1 MGYGV
6 EEKTFV
12 DREKEARERE
22 IRDLRN
28 RFLVS
33 LAFSLPLL
41 YFSMGWMINLPVPLM
56 DNASIQALIQLV
68 LTTPVMIAAFNL
80 YVSGAKAL
88 LRKMPNMDSLVFVG
102 TTAAYLYSIAVSV
115 VIWSGVGNYGIKDLY
130 YEIAAFI
137 LVFILLGKY
146 LEAVTKGRTSEA
158 LKKLIGLQAKT
169 ARVIRNRKEVE
180 IPVEDVKVGDIII
193 VKPGEK
199 IPVDGIVVE
208 GSSFVDEKVITGESM
223 PVLKEKGDN
232 VIGGTINQTGL
243 LKFKATA
250 VGKDTVLAQIIKIVE
265 EAQASK
271 APIQLLADK
280 VAQYFV
286 PAVILIA
293 LASFFFWYVV
303 MNMPFVFALT
313 TLIAVLIIACPCALG
328 LATPTAIMVS
338 VGIGAEKGILIKNAE
353 ALETAHKLDVVI
365 FDKTGTLTKGEPSVT
380 DIVPLADYDAGEV
393 LKLAGIAEKGS
404 EHPLGHAILEAAKKR
419 KVKIAEGKNYKS
431 FAGKGIRCT
440 FSNKW
445 IYVGNRAFMK
455 DNGIKIDEK
464 LENIITK
471 LENDGKTCVIV
482 AFNKK
487 VVGVI
492 AIADTLKEHS
502 KEAIS
507 QLKKMN
513 KEVWMISG
521 DNERTA
527 RAIARQV
534 GIDESNVMAEVL
546 PQDKAKKVE
555 ELQQK
560 GKIVA
565 FVGDGINDAPALA
578 QADVGIAIGSGTDIA
593 METGEI
599 ILVRDDLRDVVRA
612 IKLSSY
618 TIKKIKQNLFWAFF
632 YNVVG
637 IPIAAG
643 ALYPFLGL
651 LLNPMIAAAAMAFS
665 SVSVVSNSL
674 LMKRHKNKL

>member
-1 MGYGV
+1 
-6 EEKTFV
+6 
-12 DREKEARERE
+12 
-22 IRDLRN
+22 
-28 RFLVS
+28 
-33 LAFSLPLL
+33 
-41 YFSMGWMINLPVPLM
+41 
-56 DNASIQALIQLV
+56 
-68 LTTPVMIAAFNL
+68 
-80 YVSGAKAL
+80 
-88 LRKMPNMDSLVFVG
+88 
-102 TTAAYLYSIAVSV
+102 
-115 VIWSGVGNYGIKDLY
+115 
-130 YEIAAFI
+130 
-137 LVFILLGKY
+137 
-146 LEAVTKGRTSEA
+146 
-158 LKKLIGLQAKT
+158 
-169 ARVIRNRKEVE
+169 
-180 IPVEDVKVGDIII
+180 
-193 VKPGEK
+193 
-199 IPVDGIVVE
+199 
-208 GSSFVDEKVITGESM
+208 
-223 PVLKEKGDN
+223 
-232 VIGGTINQTGL
+232 
-243 LKFKATA
+243 
-250 VGKDTVLAQIIKIVE
+250 
-265 EAQASK
+265 
-271 APIQLLADK
+271 
-280 VAQYFV
+280 
-286 PAVILIA
+286 
-293 LASFFFWYVV
+293 

-353 ALETAHKLDVVI
+353 VLETAHKLDVVI

-380 DIVPLADYDAGEV
+380 DIVPLAGDDAREV

-445 IYVGNRAFMK
+445 VYVGNRAFMK

-464 LENIITK
+464 LENTITK

-599 ILVRDDLRDVVRA
+599 ILVKDDLRDVVKA

-618 TIKKIKQNLFWAFF
+618 TIKRIKQNLFWAFF

-643 ALYPFLGL
+643 ALYLFLGL